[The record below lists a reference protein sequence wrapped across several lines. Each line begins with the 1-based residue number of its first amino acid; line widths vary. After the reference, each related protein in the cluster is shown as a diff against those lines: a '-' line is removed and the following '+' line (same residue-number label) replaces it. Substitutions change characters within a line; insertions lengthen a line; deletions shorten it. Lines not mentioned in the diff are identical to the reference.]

1 MLRLRKK
8 WRDSLVARRA
18 RACGHTIGLRGF
30 PFAAKFESRLKKQRS
45 ALLHKVVKESQWELI
60 APSLP
65 AGPGIQDDR
74 RPTTGSSAKP
84 CSGSPAPVHHLESC
98 LPALPPLDFK
108 GGFESLFEDLYG
120 DPDFEYAIIDGTI
133 VRVRQHGIGAKGARK
148 IRPLALRPEERVAWP
163 PRSSQCDALR
173 QSRRLRSSARRALRQ
188 RRGRTM
194 DRENRMLCASTRP
207 SKMIGGHQRRHPAE
221 GRPCPRLSRSL
232 SGRTRLF

>member
-1 MLRLRKK
+1 
-8 WRDSLVARRA
+8 
-18 RACGHTIGLRGF
+18 
-30 PFAAKFESRLKKQRS
+30 
-45 ALLHKVVKESQWELI
+45 VVKESQWELI

-84 CSGSPAPVHHLESC
+84 CSGSPAPVHYLESC

-148 IRPLALRPEERVAWP
+148 IRPLASGPKNAWP
-163 PRSSQCDALR
+163 GHQD
-173 QSRRLRSSARRALRQ
+173 RRNVTRFGNLAGFVSARRALRQ
-188 RRGRTM
+188 RRGRAM